1 MTTNTMTQ
9 IAREIALKTL
19 STEGD
24 KGSCVMGM
32 KLTYQND
39 TIQKQICQGSVT
51 NQVAFMN
58 IIQHFTDV
66 HKLRFED
73 FTIQYGRMD

>member
-1 MTTNTMTQ
+1 MTTNVMTQ
-9 IAREIALKTL
+9 IAREIALKTYR
-19 STEGD
+19 TEGD

-32 KLTYQND
+32 KLTYQNE
-39 TIQKQICQGSVT
+39 TIQNQICQGSVT
-51 NQVAFMN
+51 NQLAFMN